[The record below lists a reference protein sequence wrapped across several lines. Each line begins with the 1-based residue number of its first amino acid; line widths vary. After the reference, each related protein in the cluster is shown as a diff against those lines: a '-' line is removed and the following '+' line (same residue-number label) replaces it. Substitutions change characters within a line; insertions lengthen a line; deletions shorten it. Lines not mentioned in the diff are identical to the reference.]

1 MHCGIDL
8 VEVPRIERLVE
19 KYGRRFTGRVFT
31 PAEQV
36 YCSSRRKQ
44 APHWAARLAGKE
56 AVAKALGTGLGRVA
70 WTDIEIIK
78 LPSGEPA
85 VNLYGEARSRLEFLG
100 GGEVKISLSHT
111 DNHAVAIALLE

>member
-1 MHCGIDL
+1 MRCGIDL
-8 VEVPRIERLVE
+8 VDVRRVERLVE
-19 KYGRRFTGRVFT
+19 KYGRRFTGRIFT
-31 PAEQV
+31 PAEQA
-36 YCSSRRKQ
+36 YCISRRKQ

-70 WTDIEIIK
+70 WTDIEIVK

-85 VNLYGEARSRLEFLG
+85 VRLYGEARSRRESQG

-111 DNHAVAIALLE
+111 DNQAVAIALLE

>member
-1 MHCGIDL
+1 MRCGIDL
-8 VEVPRIERLVE
+8 VEVRRVQRLVD
-19 KYGRRFTGRVFT
+19 KYGGRFTRRIFT
-31 PAEQV
+31 PAEQA
-36 YCSSRRKQ
+36 YCSSRRKR

-70 WTDIEIIK
+70 WTDIEIIN

-85 VNLYGEARSRLEFLG
+85 VRLYGAARSLLQSLG

-111 DNHAVAIALLE
+111 DNQAVAMALLE